1 MCRNNADNVIKD
13 LEYDA
18 NILINWFNNNLLK
31 INAHKSH
38 VLMVPEKNSRPI
50 KIGDSSISCSSEETL
65 LGILIDNKLTFDPHV
80 EQLCKKATQKLHA
93 LKRIAQYMSIK
104 QRKLIMNAF
113 IKSQFSYSPL
123 TWMFHSRKSNNRIN
137 RIHESALKTVYNDY
151 TTTFENLL
159 LIDNSV
165 SIHHRNLQVLATEIY
180 KIKNKIAPEIMNDI
194 LLERSIIYNLRN
206 NSGFTTYNVNTM
218 RYGVDT
224 IHHLGPKIWNSLPLS
239 IKAAHDL
246 KEFKNLIKSW
256 TPEACPCRLCKTY
269 VGGLGYI

>member
-1 MCRNNADNVIKD
+1 
-13 LEYDA
+13 
-18 NILINWFNNNLLK
+18 
-31 INAHKSH
+31 
-38 VLMVPEKNSRPI
+38 
-50 KIGDSSISCSSEETL
+50 
-65 LGILIDNKLTFDPHV
+65 
-80 EQLCKKATQKLHA
+80 
-93 LKRIAQYMSIK
+93 
-104 QRKLIMNAF
+104 MNTF
-113 IKSQFSYSPL
+113 IKSQFSYSPI

-137 RIHESALKTVYNDY
+137 RIHESALRTVYNDY
-151 TTTFENLL
+151 MTSFETLLLIDNSVSVHHKNLL

-165 SIHHRNLQVLATEIY
+165 SIHHKNLQALATEIY

-224 IHHLGPKIWNSLPLS
+224 IHHLEPKIWNSLPLT

-256 TPEACPCRLCKTY
+256 IPEACPCRLCKKY

>member
-1 MCRNNADNVIKD
+1 
-13 LEYDA
+13 
-18 NILINWFNNNLLK
+18 
-31 INAHKSH
+31 
-38 VLMVPEKNSRPI
+38 MVPEKNSRPI
-50 KIGDSSISCSSEETL
+50 KIGDSSIFCSSEETL

-80 EQLCKKATQKLHA
+80 EQLCEKATQKLHA

-165 SIHHRNLQVLATEIY
+165 SIHH
-180 KIKNKIAPEIMNDI
+180 
-194 LLERSIIYNLRN
+194 
-206 NSGFTTYNVNTM
+206 
-218 RYGVDT
+218 
-224 IHHLGPKIWNSLPLS
+224 
-239 IKAAHDL
+239 
-246 KEFKNLIKSW
+246 
-256 TPEACPCRLCKTY
+256 
-269 VGGLGYI
+269 